1 MKKKGFTLVE
11 LLAVIA
17 ILAILVIIAL
27 PNVLELF
34 QSAKRNAFFDEVN
47 AVYTQAVNKYVLTQ
61 FGTSTGN
68 QRFCDT
74 CGEGKTLNVQNG
86 TGEFHYC
93 VVVDAQGK
101 VTTIQVSDGEYQYFG
116 SNVTKAKDLSAS
128 SVATYAK
135 QAGPK
140 SGSDTA
146 CVD

>member
-1 MKKKGFTLVE
+1 MNKKGFTLVE

-34 QSAKRNAFFDEVN
+34 KSAKTNAFFDEVQ

-68 QRFCDT
+68 QTFCDA

-93 VVVDAQGK
+93 VVVDKDGN
-101 VTTIQVSDGEYQYFG
+101 VTTIQVTDGEFEFKKTGVSYK
-116 SNVTKAKDLSAS
+116 KAKDLNQSDVSPFTSAAS
-128 SVATYAK
+128 SS
-135 QAGPK
+135 AGC
-140 SGSDTA
+140 A
-146 CVD
+146 